1 MKVIRYVLAS
11 AIAAL
16 LALVP
21 VASAH
26 VTVQPEELPAGG
38 FTRLDVRVPTERD
51 DASTTKVELQ
61 LPPGFVFVSTEP
73 VPGWEAKI
81 VKRKLDKPVEQFGE
95 QISEEVGQIS
105 FTAKGEAAGIGP
117 GEFQDFGL
125 SVSVPDK
132 AGSTLTFKAVQTYSS
147 GEVVR
152 WIGPPDSEGP
162 APQVKLA
169 AAEAEEPRPSR
180 PRRSSRRRPP
190 SQGATTT
197 AATRWRSSRW
207 SSRLPA
213 SPRGCWRCS
222 GRAIGAA
229 KWHGFADDGNP
240 GGGGQVGPLHC
251 GRRQAHPER
260 PGLGCSYPVSE
271 YIERT
276 SLCRAK
282 SHPMAPLAH

>member
-11 AIAAL
+11 TTVAL
-16 LALVP
+16 LALAP

-26 VTVQPEELPAGG
+26 VTLQPEEIPAGG
-38 FTRLDVRVPTERD
+38 FTRIDVRVPTERD

-152 WIGPPDSEGP
+152 WIGPPDSEES

-169 AAEAEEPRPSR
+169 AAEPEGAASEPAAEEQSAAPAESGGDDDSGNTLAIIALVVAIAGLAAGLLALLRSR
-180 PRRSSRRRPP
+180 DRSR
-190 SQGATTT
+190 
-197 AATRWRSSRW
+197 
-207 SSRLPA
+207 
-213 SPRGCWRCS
+213 
-222 GRAIGAA
+222 
-229 KWHGFADDGNP
+229 
-240 GGGGQVGPLHC
+240 
-251 GRRQAHPER
+251 E
-260 PGLGCSYPVSE
+260 
-271 YIERT
+271 
-276 SLCRAK
+276 
-282 SHPMAPLAH
+282 MARVR